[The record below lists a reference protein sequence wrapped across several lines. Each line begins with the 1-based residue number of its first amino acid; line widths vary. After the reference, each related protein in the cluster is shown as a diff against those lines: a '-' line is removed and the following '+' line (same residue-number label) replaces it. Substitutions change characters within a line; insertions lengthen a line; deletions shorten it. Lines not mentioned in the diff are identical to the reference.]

1 LRNHALRLRAETVA
15 RMEPFHEDRH
25 FGVQARACPRGS
37 ICNQATKVL
46 QRGEYW
52 QFIDIL
58 DLKIDKPRLN
68 LG

>member
-1 LRNHALRLRAETVA
+1 MIFGNHALRLRAETVA

-46 QRGEYW
+46 QEGENISSPLTFLI
-52 QFIDIL
+52 QKSISL
-58 DLKIDKPRLN
+58 A
-68 LG
+68 